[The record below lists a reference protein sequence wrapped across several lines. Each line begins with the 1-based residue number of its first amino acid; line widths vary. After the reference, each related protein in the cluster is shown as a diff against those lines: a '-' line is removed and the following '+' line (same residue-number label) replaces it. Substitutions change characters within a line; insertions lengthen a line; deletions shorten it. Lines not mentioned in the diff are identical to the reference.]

1 MRVFIDANIIID
13 VLLEREGFCEES
25 SIVLSICEQHKS
37 ALAPHTISNIFF
49 ITRKDYSAKE
59 RKTMLLEILEYI
71 DIVAIGKYQ
80 ITQALK
86 NETIDDFEDAL
97 QLECAKEFNANYIV
111 TRDRNAF
118 KDTKI
123 EILSPSEFIKQF
135 ANNNFQ

>member
-1 MRVFIDANIIID
+1 MRIFIDANIIID
-13 VLLEREGFCEES
+13 VLLVREGFCDES
-25 SIVLSICEQHKS
+25 SAVLSICERHKS

-59 RKTMLLEILEYI
+59 RKLMLLEILEYI
-71 DIVAIGKYQ
+71 DVVATGKHQ

-97 QLECAKEFNANYIV
+97 QLECAKEFNADYIV

-118 KDTKI
+118 KEADI
-123 EILSPSEFIKQF
+123 EMLSPKEFIQKF
-135 ANNNFQ
+135 NDI